1 MKNISKEIIR
11 SCQLQEFTGFVQEKL
26 AHAQLSLKTAEEVID
41 ILSDIVKDYKKWTL
55 YEKENEIYNSTMVL
69 IPIDATNSMQRIL
82 YD

>member
-41 ILSDIVKDYKKWTL
+41 ILSDIVKDYKK
-55 YEKENEIYNSTMVL
+55 
-69 IPIDATNSMQRIL
+69 
-82 YD
+82 